1 MALIRTIQIDP
12 ATRLGVWKIGEEEG
26 FFRKRVNIDPGV
38 HHPHKRLQHF
48 AGRYLL
54 VELFPELPV
63 HEIRKLDS
71 RKPYIPGNPYY
82 FSISHCGDFAA
93 AIVSTREHVGIDI
106 ENVQPKIGRVAHKF
120 LAEREQQ
127 FISGIRRLEHQT
139 VCWSAKEAVYKWY
152 GLGGLDFKAN
162 MQLQAFPLQ
171 QAGMLVCDFLKEDRM
186 ACLDL
191 QYIIDNNLCLA
202 WTAGEN
208 KQPNQQ

>member
-12 ATRLGVWKIGEEEG
+12 ATKLGVWKIGEEEA
-26 FFRKRVNIDPGV
+26 FFRAAVNIEPGV

-54 VELFPELPV
+54 QLLFPDLPV
-63 HEIRKLDS
+63 NEIRILES

-82 FSISHCGDFAA
+82 FSISHCGDYAA
-93 AIVSTREHVGIDI
+93 AIVSKREHVGIDI

-120 LAEREQQ
+120 LAPREVEFMSAANKLQ
-127 FISGIRRLEHQT
+127 HQT

-162 MQLQAFPLQ
+162 MQLQSFLFQP
-171 QAGMLVCDFLKEDRM
+171 AGFITCDFLKDDRI

-191 QYIIDNNLCLA
+191 QYILEDNLCLA
-202 WTAGEN
+202 WTAGER
-208 KQPNQQ
+208 KQ

>member
-12 ATRLGVWKIGEEEG
+12 ATKLGVWKIGEEET
-26 FFRKRVNIDPGV
+26 FFRSTVIIEPDV

-54 VELFPELPV
+54 RQLFPDLPV
-63 HEIRKLDS
+63 NEIRILES

-120 LAEREQQ
+120 LAPREEEFMSPQH
-127 FISGIRRLEHQT
+127 RLQHQT

-162 MQLQAFPLQ
+162 MQLQSFPFQ
-171 QAGMLVCDFLKEDRM
+171 QTGFITCDFLKDDRI

-191 QYIIDNNLCLA
+191 QYILEDNLCLA
-202 WTAGEN
+202 WTAGER
-208 KQPNQQ
+208 KQQTT

>member
-12 ATRLGVWKIGEEEG
+12 ATKLGVWKIGEEEA
-26 FFRKRVNIDPGV
+26 FFRSEVIIEPGV

-54 VELFPELPV
+54 RQLFPDLPV
-63 HEIRKLDS
+63 NEIRILES

-120 LAEREQQ
+120 LAPREAEFMSAQH
-127 FISGIRRLEHQT
+127 RLQHQT

-162 MQLQAFPLQ
+162 MQLQAFPFQ
-171 QAGMLVCDFLKEDRM
+171 NTGFITCDFLKEDRL

-191 QYIIDNNLCLA
+191 QYILEDNLCLA
-202 WTAGEN
+202 WTAGER
-208 KQPNQQ
+208 KQQTT